1 MYGEFSIVADDN
13 ARLLHLRHVLIHNRV
28 QYGAT
33 VGLSK
38 PCLAVME
45 CSNYIAPLLLFDRIS
60 DTETE
65 SRKAFE
71 TMESDEAVS

>member
-38 PCLAVME
+38 PCLA
-45 CSNYIAPLLLFDRIS
+45 APLLLFDRIS

-71 TMESDEAVS
+71 TMESDEHFPNRVY